1 MWGGCGELK
10 MERYRKRINSA
21 KRRKLIA
28 AYKLPGSPGAG
39 TVLVPDAEDDCNGAV
54 VNNGVISFIEGVS
67 ALNRE
72 YIRKSYLLASSYV
85 SDVLK
90 MPRGTE
96 AWYDEFIKVM
106 ISLGWLPVR
115 SSFERV
121 KSSGKGLTVQLAALN
136 IIAAMLASSS
146 LVAPLLGAL
155 PKLAADALEAMKQ
168 QPASFE
174 LFKRNST
181 VHQGGDFGLAS
192 CAEADG
198 EIMMVLVTYS
208 CHGVSKQV
216 GLPFLEWDSAA
227 FEAFSGQ
234 TCLVLSTS
242 VVNEKT
248 IQLMRESA
256 GDKVQLAIAKYR
268 I

>member
-1 MWGGCGELK
+1 
-10 MERYRKRINSA
+10 MERHHKRIVGA

-28 AYKLPGSPGAG
+28 AYKLPGARELNTALP
-39 TVLVPDAEDDCNGAV
+39 VDATDDSNAAV
-54 VNNGVISFIEGVS
+54 VNNGVISFVEGVS

-90 MPRGTE
+90 IHRGTE
-96 AWYDEFIKVM
+96 SWYDEFIKVM

-121 KSSGKGLTVQLAALN
+121 SSAGKGLTVQWAALN
-136 IIAAMLASSS
+136 MIAGMLASTS
-146 LVAPLLGAL
+146 LAGPLMAAL
-155 PKLAADALEAMKQ
+155 PKLAADALEALKQ
-168 QPASFE
+168 QPAKFE

-192 CAEADG
+192 CAEAAG
-198 EIMMVLVTYS
+198 EVTMVLVTYS
-208 CHGVSKQV
+208 SRGVNKQV
-216 GLPFLEWDSAA
+216 GVPFLEWDSAS

-234 TCLVLSTS
+234 TCLVLNTS

-248 IQLMRESA
+248 IRLMRESA
-256 GDKVQLAIAKYR
+256 GDKVQSAIAKYR

>member
-1 MWGGCGELK
+1 
-10 MERYRKRINSA
+10 MERHHRRIMSA

-28 AYKLPGSPGAG
+28 AYKLPGSPGSNPALPLD
-39 TVLVPDAEDDCNGAV
+39 TQDDSNAAV
-54 VNNGVISFIEGVS
+54 VNNGVISFVEGMS

-90 MPRGTE
+90 IQRGTE
-96 AWYDEFIKVM
+96 GWYDEFIKVM
-106 ISLGWLPVR
+106 ISLGWLPIR

-121 KSSGKGLTVQLAALN
+121 SSAGKGLTVQLAALN
-136 IIAAMLASSS
+136 MIAGMLASTS
-146 LVAPLLGAL
+146 LAGPLLNAL
-155 PKLAADALEAMKQ
+155 PKLAADALEALKQ

-192 CAEADG
+192 CAETAG
-198 EIMMVLVTYS
+198 EVTMVLVTYS
-208 CHGVSKQV
+208 SQGVSKQV
-216 GLPFLEWDSAA
+216 GLPFLEWDCSSV
-227 FEAFSGQ
+227 EAFSGQ
-234 TCLVLSTS
+234 TCLVHNTS

-248 IQLMRESA
+248 SQLMRESA

>member
-1 MWGGCGELK
+1 
-10 MERYRKRINSA
+10 MERHHRRINNT

-28 AYKLPGSPGAG
+28 AYKLPGAPGAQKALPLD
-39 TVLVPDAEDDCNGAV
+39 TEDDFNAAV
-54 VNNGVISFIEGVS
+54 VNNSVISFAEGLS
-67 ALNRE
+67 GLNRE

-90 MPRGTE
+90 MHRGTE
-96 AWYDEFIKVM
+96 DWYDEFIKVM

-115 SSFERV
+115 SRFERV
-121 KSSGKGLTVQLAALN
+121 SRSGKGLTVQVAALN
-136 IIAAMLASSS
+136 IIATLLASTS
-146 LVAPLLGAL
+146 LSAPLLALL
-155 PKLAADALEAMKQ
+155 PKLAADALEALKQ
-168 QPASFE
+168 TPASFE
-174 LFKRNST
+174 LFKRNSS

-192 CAEADG
+192 CAETDG
-198 EIMMVLVTYS
+198 ELMMVLVTYS
-208 CHGVSKQV
+208 THGVSKQL
-216 GLPFLEWDSAA
+216 GLPFLEWDSSS

-234 TCLVLSTS
+234 TCLVLNTS

-248 IQLMRESA
+248 IQLMRASA

>member
-1 MWGGCGELK
+1 
-10 MERYRKRINSA
+10 MERHHRRINSK

-28 AYKLPGSPGAG
+28 AYKLPGAPGAH
-39 TVLVPDAEDDCNGAV
+39 TSVPLDTEDDFNAAV
-54 VNNGVISFIEGVS
+54 VNNSVISFADGLS
-67 ALNRE
+67 GLNRE

-90 MPRGTE
+90 LQRGTE
-96 AWYDEFIKVM
+96 SWYDEFIQVM

-115 SSFERV
+115 SRFERV
-121 KSSGKGLTVQLAALN
+121 SRSGKGLTVQLAALN
-136 IIAAMLASSS
+136 MIAAMLASTS
-146 LVAPLLGAL
+146 LSGPLLAAL
-155 PKLAADALEAMKQ
+155 PKLAADALASLKQ
-168 QPASFE
+168 TPATFE

-192 CAEADG
+192 CAETDG
-198 EIMMVLVTYS
+198 ELMMVLVTYS
-208 CHGVSKQV
+208 THGVSKQV
-216 GLPFLEWDSAA
+216 GLPFLEWDSSS

-234 TCLVLSTS
+234 TCLVLNTS

>member
-1 MWGGCGELK
+1 
-10 MERYRKRINSA
+10 MERHHRRINST

-28 AYKLPGSPGAG
+28 AYTLPRAPGVQPSLPPLDTG
-39 TVLVPDAEDDCNGAV
+39 DDCNAAV
-54 VNNGVISFIEGVS
+54 VNNSVMSFAEGLS
-67 ALNRE
+67 GLNRE

-90 MPRGTE
+90 IPRGSE

-115 SSFERV
+115 SRFERV
-121 KSSGKGLTVQLAALN
+121 SHSGKGLSVQLAALN
-136 IIAAMLASSS
+136 IIATMLASMSVS
-146 LVAPLLGAL
+146 GPLVAAL

-192 CAEADG
+192 CVEAAG
-198 EIMMVLVTYS
+198 ELTMVLVTYS
-208 CHGVSKQV
+208 TQSVSKQV
-216 GLPFLEWDSAA
+216 GLPFLEWDSASV
-227 FEAFSGQ
+227 EAFSGQ

-256 GDKVQLAIAKYR
+256 GDKVQSAIAKYR

>member
-1 MWGGCGELK
+1 
-10 MERYRKRINSA
+10 MERHHRRTNSV

-28 AYKLPGSPGAG
+28 AYKLPGAPGAHAALPLD
-39 TVLVPDAEDDCNGAV
+39 TEDDFNAAV
-54 VNNGVISFIEGVS
+54 VNNSVISFAEGLS
-67 ALNRE
+67 GLNRE

-90 MPRGTE
+90 IQRGTE

-106 ISLGWLPVR
+106 VSLGWLPVR
-115 SSFERV
+115 SRFERV
-121 KSSGKGLTVQLAALN
+121 SRSGKGLTVQLAALN
-136 IIAAMLASSS
+136 MIAALLASTS
-146 LVAPLLGAL
+146 LTGPLMTAL
-155 PKLAADALEAMKQ
+155 PKLAADALEALKQ

-181 VHQGGDFGLAS
+181 VHEGGDFGLAS
-192 CAEADG
+192 CAEKEG
-198 EIMMVLVTYS
+198 ELTMVLVTYS
-208 CHGVSKQV
+208 THGVNKQV
-216 GLPFLEWDSAA
+216 GLPFLEWDSSS

-234 TCLVLSTS
+234 TCLVLNTS

-248 IQLMRESA
+248 LQLMRESA

>member
-1 MWGGCGELK
+1 
-10 MERYRKRINSA
+10 MERYHGRINRV

-28 AYKLPGSPGAG
+28 AYKLPGAPGLAPID
-39 TVLVPDAEDDCNGAV
+39 TEDDSNAAV
-54 VNNGVISFIEGVS
+54 VNNGVISFVEGMS

-90 MPRGTE
+90 AQRGTE
-96 AWYDEFIKVM
+96 GWYNEFIAVM
-106 ISLGWLPVR
+106 VSLGWLPVR

-121 KSSGKGLTVQLAALN
+121 SSVGKGLTVQCAALN
-136 IIAAMLASSS
+136 MIAAMLATTS
-146 LVAPLLGAL
+146 LAGPLLNVL
-155 PKLAADALEAMKQ
+155 PKLAADALEALKR

-174 LFKRNST
+174 LFKRNCT
-181 VHQGGDFGLAS
+181 VHEGGDFGLAS
-192 CAEADG
+192 CAQTNG
-198 EIMMVLVTYS
+198 EVTMVLVTYS
-208 CHGVSKQV
+208 SRGVNKQL
-216 GLPFLEWDSAA
+216 GLPFLEWDSAS

-234 TCLVLSTS
+234 TCLVLNTS
-242 VVNEKT
+242 VVNQKT
-248 IQLMRESA
+248 LQMMRESA

>member
-1 MWGGCGELK
+1 
-10 MERYRKRINSA
+10 MERHHKRVINA

-28 AYKLPGSPGAG
+28 AYKLPGAPGATPVVPPG
-39 TVLVPDAEDDCNGAV
+39 TEDDCNAAV
-54 VNNGVISFIEGVS
+54 VNNGVISFVEGIS

-90 MPRGTE
+90 VQRGTQ

-106 ISLGWLPVR
+106 ISLGWLPLR
-115 SSFERV
+115 SRFERV
-121 KSSGKGLTVQLAALN
+121 KSSGKGLTVQLTALSM
-136 IIAAMLASSS
+136 IAAMLASTS
-146 LVAPLLGAL
+146 LAGPLLAAM

-174 LFKRNST
+174 LFKRNSS

-192 CAEADG
+192 CAETDG
-198 EIMMVLVTYS
+198 ELMMVLVTYS
-208 CHGVSKQV
+208 SQGVSKQL

-234 TCLVLSTS
+234 TCLVLNTS

-248 IQLMRESA
+248 LQLMRESA
-256 GDKVQLAIAKYR
+256 GDKVQSAIAQYR

>member
-1 MWGGCGELK
+1 
-10 MERYRKRINSA
+10 MEQRHRRTNST

-28 AYKLPGSPGAG
+28 AYKLPGAPGAQPG
-39 TVLVPDAEDDCNGAV
+39 LPLDTEDDCNAAV
-54 VNNGVISFIEGVS
+54 VNNSVISFVDGICG
-67 ALNRE
+67 LNRE

-85 SDVLK
+85 SDVLQVN
-90 MPRGTE
+90 RGTE

-106 ISLGWLPVR
+106 SSLGWLPVR
-115 SSFERV
+115 STFERV
-121 KSSGKGLTVQLAALN
+121 STSRKGLSVQLAALN
-136 IIAAMLASSS
+136 MIASTLAATS
-146 LVAPLLGAL
+146 LAGPLLSVL
-155 PKLAADALEAMKQ
+155 PKLAADALEAMKR

-181 VHQGGDFGLAS
+181 LHQGGDFGLAS
-192 CAEADG
+192 CAETDG
-198 EIMMVLVTYS
+198 EVMMVLVTYS
-208 CHGVSKQV
+208 SQGVSKQF
-216 GLPFLEWDSAA
+216 GLPFIEWDSSA
-227 FEAFSGQ
+227 FEAFSGR
-234 TCLVLSTS
+234 TCLVLNTA

>member
-1 MWGGCGELK
+1 
-10 MERYRKRINSA
+10 MERHHKRTFSA

-28 AYKLPGSPGAG
+28 AYKLPGAPGASAPMALD
-39 TVLVPDAEDDCNGAV
+39 TEDDSNAAV
-54 VNNGVISFIEGVS
+54 VNNGVISFIEGMS

-90 MPRGTE
+90 VHRGTE
-96 AWYDEFIKVM
+96 SWYDEFIKVM
-106 ISLGWLPVR
+106 VSLGWLPVR

-121 KSSGKGLTVQLAALN
+121 SSSGKGLTVQLAALN
-136 IIAAMLASSS
+136 MIAAMLASTS
-146 LVAPLLGAL
+146 LAGPLLAAL
-155 PKLAADALEAMKQ
+155 PKLAADALESLKQ

-181 VHQGGDFGLAS
+181 VQQGGDFGLAS
-192 CAEADG
+192 CAEAAG
-198 EIMMVLVTYS
+198 EVTMVLVTYS
-208 CHGVSKQV
+208 AHGVSKKV
-216 GLPFLEWDSAA
+216 GLPFLEWDSSS

-234 TCLVLSTS
+234 TCLVLNTS

-248 IQLMRESA
+248 IRLMRESA

>member
-1 MWGGCGELK
+1 
-10 MERYRKRINSA
+10 MERRHRRINSK

-28 AYKLPGSPGAG
+28 AYKLPGAPGKQVASR
-39 TVLVPDAEDDCNGAV
+39 LDREDDCNAAV
-54 VNNGVISFIEGVS
+54 VNNSVISFAEGLS

-85 SDVLK
+85 SDVLRVQ
-90 MPRGTE
+90 RGTE

-115 SSFERV
+115 SRFERV
-121 KSSGKGLTVQLAALN
+121 SHAGKGLTVQLAALN
-136 IIAAMLASSS
+136 IIAAMLASTS
-146 LVAPLLGAL
+146 LSGPLVSAL
-155 PKLAADALEAMKQ
+155 PKLAADALEALKQ
-168 QPASFE
+168 RPACFD

-181 VHQGGDFGLAS
+181 VQQGGDFGLAS
-192 CAEADG
+192 CAENDG
-198 EIMMVLVTYS
+198 ELMMVLVTYS
-208 CHGVSKQV
+208 THGVDKHL
-216 GLPFLEWDSAA
+216 GMPFLEWDSSS

-234 TCLVLSTS
+234 TCLVLNTS

>member
-1 MWGGCGELK
+1 
-10 MERYRKRINSA
+10 MERHHKRINST

-28 AYKLPGSPGAG
+28 AYKLPGAPGAIAPLP
-39 TVLVPDAEDDCNGAV
+39 VNVEDDSNAAV
-54 VNNGVISFIEGVS
+54 VNNGVISFVEGVS
-67 ALNRE
+67 GLNRE

-90 MPRGTE
+90 VQRGTE

-115 SSFERV
+115 SRFERV
-121 KSSGKGLTVQLAALN
+121 SSAGKGLSVQLAALN
-136 IIAAMLASSS
+136 MIAALTATSLAG
-146 LVAPLLGAL
+146 PLLAAL

-174 LFKRNST
+174 LFKRNSS

-192 CAEADG
+192 CAQTEG
-198 EIMMVLVTYS
+198 ELMMMLVTYS
-208 CHGVSKQV
+208 TRGVSKQV
-216 GLPFLEWDSAA
+216 GLPFLEWDSSS

-234 TCLVLSTS
+234 TCLVLNTS

>member
-1 MWGGCGELK
+1 
-10 MERYRKRINSA
+10 MERHHRRINST

-28 AYKLPGSPGAG
+28 AYKLPGAPGKHAA
-39 TVLVPDAEDDCNGAV
+39 LPFDSDDDCNAAV
-54 VNNGVISFIEGVS
+54 VNNGVISFAEGLS

-90 MPRGTE
+90 VQRGSE

-106 ISLGWLPVR
+106 ISLGWFPVR
-115 SSFERV
+115 SRFERI
-121 KSSGKGLTVQLAALN
+121 SRAGKGLTVQLAALN
-136 IIAAMLASSS
+136 IIAAMLATTALSG
-146 LVAPLLGAL
+146 PLLTAL
-155 PKLAADALEAMKQ
+155 PKLAADALEALKR
-168 QPASFE
+168 QPASFD
-174 LFKRNST
+174 LFKRNCT
-181 VHQGGDFGLAS
+181 VHEGGDFGLAS
-192 CAEADG
+192 CAENDG
-198 EIMMVLVTYS
+198 ELMMVLVTYS
-208 CHGVSKQV
+208 THGVSKQL
-216 GLPFLEWDSAA
+216 GLPFLEWDSSS

-234 TCLVLSTS
+234 TCLVLNTS

>member
-1 MWGGCGELK
+1 
-10 MERYRKRINSA
+10 MERRHRRINSK

-28 AYKLPGSPGAG
+28 AYKLPGAPGKQLASR
-39 TVLVPDAEDDCNGAV
+39 LDREDDCNAAV
-54 VNNGVISFIEGVS
+54 VNNSVISFAEGLS

-90 MPRGTE
+90 VQRGTE

-106 ISLGWLPVR
+106 VSLGWLPVR
-115 SSFERV
+115 SRFERV
-121 KSSGKGLTVQLAALN
+121 SRAGKGLTVQLAALN
-136 IIAAMLASSS
+136 IIAAMLASTS
-146 LVAPLLGAL
+146 LSGPLVSAL
-155 PKLAADALEAMKQ
+155 PKLAADALEALKQ
-168 QPASFE
+168 RPACFD
-174 LFKRNST
+174 LFKRNTT
-181 VHQGGDFGLAS
+181 VQEGGDFGLAS
-192 CAEADG
+192 CTENNG
-198 EIMMVLVTYS
+198 ELMMVLVTYS
-208 CHGVSKQV
+208 THGVDKHLGV
-216 GLPFLEWDSAA
+216 PFLEWDSSS

-234 TCLVLSTS
+234 TCLVLNTS

>member
-1 MWGGCGELK
+1 
-10 MERYRKRINSA
+10 MERHHRRINST

-28 AYKLPGSPGAG
+28 AYKLPGAPGTHA
-39 TVLVPDAEDDCNGAV
+39 VLPLDTEDDCNAAV
-54 VNNGVISFIEGVS
+54 VNNGVISFADGLS
-67 ALNRE
+67 GLNRE

-90 MPRGTE
+90 VRRGTE
-96 AWYDEFIKVM
+96 DWYDEFIKVM

-115 SSFERV
+115 SRFERV
-121 KSSGKGLTVQLAALN
+121 SSAGKGLTVQLAALN
-136 IIAAMLASSS
+136 IIATLLASTS
-146 LVAPLLGAL
+146 LAGPLLAAL
-155 PKLAADALEAMKQ
+155 PKLAADALDALKQ
-168 QPASFE
+168 MPASFE

-192 CAEADG
+192 CAETDG
-198 EIMMVLVTYS
+198 EVMMVLVTYS
-208 CHGVSKQV
+208 SHGVSKQV
-216 GLPFLEWDSAA
+216 GLPFLEWDSSS

-234 TCLVLSTS
+234 TCLVLNTS

>member
-1 MWGGCGELK
+1 
-10 MERYRKRINSA
+10 MERHHRRIISA

-28 AYKLPGSPGAG
+28 AYKLPGAPGLNASQP
-39 TVLVPDAEDDCNGAV
+39 VDIEDDCNAAV
-54 VNNGVISFIEGVS
+54 VNNGVISFVEGMS

-90 MPRGTE
+90 MHRGTE
-96 AWYDEFIKVM
+96 GWYDEFIKVM

-121 KSSGKGLTVQLAALN
+121 SSNGKGLTVQLAALN
-136 IIAAMLASSS
+136 MIAGMLASTS
-146 LVAPLLGAL
+146 LAGPLLSAL
-155 PKLAADALEAMKQ
+155 PKLAADALEALKQ

-192 CAEADG
+192 CAETAG
-198 EIMMVLVTYS
+198 EVTMVLVTYS
-208 CHGVSKQV
+208 SHGISKQV
-216 GLPFLEWDSAA
+216 GLPFLEWDSST

-234 TCLVLSTS
+234 TCLVLNTS

>member
-1 MWGGCGELK
+1 
-10 MERYRKRINSA
+10 MERHHRRINTK

-28 AYKLPGSPGAG
+28 AYKLPGAPGSPAALPRD
-39 TVLVPDAEDDCNGAV
+39 TDDDCNAAV
-54 VNNGVISFIEGVS
+54 VNNGVISFAEGLS
-67 ALNRE
+67 GLNRE

-90 MPRGTE
+90 INRGSE

-106 ISLGWLPVR
+106 TSLGWLPIR
-115 SSFERV
+115 SRFERV
-121 KSSGKGLTVQLAALN
+121 SRSGKGLTVQLAALN
-136 IIAAMLASSS
+136 IIGAMLASMSVS
-146 LVAPLLGAL
+146 GPLLSML
-155 PKLAADALEAMKQ
+155 PKLAADALEALKQ

-181 VHQGGDFGLAS
+181 VHEGGDFGLAS
-192 CAEADG
+192 CAEKDG
-198 EIMMVLVTYS
+198 ELMMVLVTYS
-208 CHGVSKQV
+208 THGVDKQV
-216 GLPFLEWDSAA
+216 GLPLLEWDSSS

-234 TCLVLSTS
+234 TCLVLNTS
-242 VVNEKT
+242 MVNEKT

-256 GDKVQLAIAKYR
+256 GDKVQQAIAQYR

>member
-1 MWGGCGELK
+1 
-10 MERYRKRINSA
+10 MERHHRRINST

-28 AYKLPGSPGAG
+28 AYKLPASAGAPA
-39 TVLVPDAEDDCNGAV
+39 TAAPEPEDESNAAV
-54 VNNGVISFIEGVS
+54 VNNSVISFAEGLS
-67 ALNRE
+67 SLSRE

-90 MPRGTE
+90 IHRGTE

-106 ISLGWLPVR
+106 ISLGWLPMR

-121 KSSGKGLTVQLAALN
+121 SSSGKGLTVQLTVLN
-136 IIAAMLASSS
+136 MIAAMLASTA
-146 LVAPLLGAL
+146 LAGPALAAL
-155 PKLAADALEAMKQ
+155 PRLAADALEAMKQ

-174 LFKRNST
+174 LFKRNSSLQ
-181 VHQGGDFGLAS
+181 QGGDFGVAS
-192 CAEADG
+192 CTEANG
-198 EIMMVLVTYS
+198 EVMMVLVTYS
-208 CHGVSKQV
+208 SRGVSKQV
-216 GLPFLEWDSAA
+216 GLPFLEWDSSS

-234 TCLVLSTS
+234 TCLVLNTS
-242 VVNEKT
+242 LVNEKT

-256 GDKVQLAIAKYR
+256 GDKVQSAIARYR

>member
-1 MWGGCGELK
+1 
-10 MERYRKRINSA
+10 MERHHRRINSV

-28 AYKLPGSPGAG
+28 AYKLPGAPGLAPSLPLDI
-39 TVLVPDAEDDCNGAV
+39 TDDSNAAV
-54 VNNGVISFIEGVS
+54 VNNGVIAFLEGMS

-85 SDVLK
+85 SDVLNVH
-90 MPRGTE
+90 RGTE
-96 AWYDEFIKVM
+96 GWYDEFIKVM
-106 ISLGWLPVR
+106 VSLGWLPVR

-121 KSSGKGLTVQLAALN
+121 SSSGKGLTVQLAALN
-136 IIAAMLASSS
+136 MIAAMLASTS
-146 LVAPLLGAL
+146 LAGPLLSAL

-192 CAEADG
+192 CAESDG
-198 EIMMVLVTYS
+198 EVTMVLVTYS
-208 CHGVSKQV
+208 SHGVSKQL
-216 GLPFLEWDSAA
+216 GLPFLEWDSAS

-234 TCLVLSTS
+234 TCLVLNTS

>member
-1 MWGGCGELK
+1 
-10 MERYRKRINSA
+10 MERHHRRINSV

-28 AYKLPGSPGAG
+28 AYKLPGAPGLPA
-39 TVLVPDAEDDCNGAV
+39 TVPLDGEDDSNAAV
-54 VNNGVISFIEGVS
+54 VNNGVISFVEGMS

-90 MPRGTE
+90 VSRGTE
-96 AWYDEFIKVM
+96 RWYDEFIQVM

-121 KSSGKGLTVQLAALN
+121 SSAGKGLTVQLAALN
-136 IIAAMLASSS
+136 MIAAMLATSS
-146 LVAPLLGAL
+146 LAGPLLAVL
-155 PKLAADALEAMKQ
+155 PKLAADALEALKR

-192 CAEADG
+192 CAETDG
-198 EIMMVLVTYS
+198 EVMMVLVTYS
-208 CHGVSKQV
+208 SHGVNKQA
-216 GLPFLEWDSAA
+216 GLPFLEWDSSS

-234 TCLVLSTS
+234 TCLALNTS

-248 IQLMRESA
+248 IRLMRESA

>member
-1 MWGGCGELK
+1 M
-10 MERYRKRINSA
+10 
-21 KRRKLIA
+21 
-28 AYKLPGSPGAG
+28 
-39 TVLVPDAEDDCNGAV
+39 DAEDDCNAAV
-54 VNNGVISFIEGVS
+54 VNNGVISFVEGMS

-90 MPRGTE
+90 IHRGTE
-96 AWYDEFIKVM
+96 AWYNEFIKVM
-106 ISLGWLPVR
+106 VSLGWMPVC

-121 KSSGKGLTVQLAALN
+121 SSSGKGLTVQLATLN
-136 IIAAMLASSS
+136 IITAMLASTS
-146 LVAPLLGAL
+146 LVGPLVAAL
-155 PKLAADALEAMKQ
+155 PKLAAEALEALKQ
-168 QPASFE
+168 QPATFE
-174 LFKRNST
+174 LFKRNCA

-192 CAEADG
+192 CVETDG
-198 EIMMVLVTYS
+198 EVTMVLVTYS
-208 CHGVSKQV
+208 SQGVSKQV
-216 GLPFLEWDSAA
+216 GVPFLEWDSSS

-234 TCLVLSTS
+234 TCLVLNTS

-248 IQLMRESA
+248 IRLMRESA